1 VIDNYAQKLDD
12 LIAYRGRGLHKAE
25 QALLKFLKRG
35 VK

>member
-1 VIDNYAQKLDD
+1 MLPNLDN
-12 LIAYRGRGLHKAE
+12 LIAFRGRGLHKAE